1 MHESLVHADGRK
13 FKITNTVTNIISC
26 IASDAKSG
34 NNKNLDYVCACVC
47 VCVCVYFA
55 ADYAALK
62 ISRIRVRL
70 F

>member
-1 MHESLVHADGRK
+1 MQKVETI
-13 FKITNTVTNIISC
+13 KISIMSVR
-26 IASDAKSG
+26 
-34 NNKNLDYVCACVC
+34 VC